1 MEIKLTIPGP
11 PKGKQRPRI
20 CRVNGRSMAYTP
32 KETIEYERLVRASY
46 TAVFKVKFERNLP
59 IEISILALYSV
70 PKYVSRK
77 TKELM
82 LNGRLFPT
90 KKPDADNIIKV
101 ILDALNGLAYRD
113 NVQICRVYFEKMYA
127 EIPETKV
134 LIKNYEVD

>member
-32 KETIEYERLVRASY
+32 KETIEYERLVRTSY

-113 NVQICRVYFEKMYA
+113 DVQICRVYFEKMYA